1 VNTLKVTIDS
11 TEPFADA
18 LRVIG
23 ALYNVTLAQ
32 VDDTPALGTPSAGP
46 RRTRRPGATTNGSS
60 RRAGT
65 SKTTQ
70 RAPAPKPT
78 WSSPQAAAASTS
90 EIRRWAVANG
100 HTVSSRGT
108 LPGAVR
114 AAYAEAHKA

>member
-1 VNTLKVTIDS
+1 VHTLKVTIDS
-11 TEPFADA
+11 SEPLADV

-32 VDDTPALGTPSAGP
+32 VGDTPALGTASEGS
-46 RRTRRPGATTNGSS
+46 RSTRRSGATTNGSS

-65 SKTTQ
+65 GKTTQ
-70 RAPAPKPT
+70 RARAPKPT
-78 WSSPQAAAASTS
+78 RSARQAAAVSTS

-114 AAYAEAHKA
+114 AAWAEAH